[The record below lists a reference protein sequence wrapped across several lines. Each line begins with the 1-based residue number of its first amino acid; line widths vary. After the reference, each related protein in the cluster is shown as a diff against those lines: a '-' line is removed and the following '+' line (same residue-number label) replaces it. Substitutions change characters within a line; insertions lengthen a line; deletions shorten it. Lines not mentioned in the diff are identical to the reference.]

1 MENPPLC
8 QVNLYALKGWVC
20 GIYVGYCLALSQREW
35 YFLSKA
41 LFRRKTVDLLK
52 IFGGIILGGAV
63 GLGLSY
69 LTRGI
74 GSA

>member
-1 MENPPLC
+1 MEKAPSVSSETLRPEELS
-8 QVNLYALKGWVC
+8 L
-20 GIYVGYCLALSQREW
+20 GIYVGYCLALSQRGW

-41 LFRRKTVDLLK
+41 FLWRKAVDLLK
-52 IFGGIILGGAV
+52 ILAGIILGGGI